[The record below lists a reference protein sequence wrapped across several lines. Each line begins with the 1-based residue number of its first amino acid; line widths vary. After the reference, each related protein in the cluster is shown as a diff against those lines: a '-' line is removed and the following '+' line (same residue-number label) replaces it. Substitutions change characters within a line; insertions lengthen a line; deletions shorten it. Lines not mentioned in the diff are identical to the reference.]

1 MLWLKSRPSPT
12 ETCERQRPDVR
23 QNMNLGWRERR
34 ASVESGES
42 GKGAGLGYYALP
54 SILKVVAGVSQ
65 AGTRRGKRVVFGG
78 LIDCRSDSACM
89 CLVRWPSA

>member
-1 MLWLKSRPSPT
+1 MLWLKPRSSPT
-12 ETCERQRPDVR
+12 ETCDRQRSEVR
-23 QNMNLGWRERR
+23 QNINLGWRERR

-42 GKGAGLGYYALP
+42 GEGTGLGYYALP

-78 LIDCRSDSACM
+78 LIDCSSDSACM
-89 CLVRWPSA
+89 CLVRLPSA